1 MQLVATKIQAKM
13 SVSSKVASRAAS
25 RAPNRVAESR
35 PPNRVAESRP
45 PNRVATPMVCHLDT
59 MTKFFPCTAHNE
71 RNSLAT
77 KASRG
82 KDAVVAKAS
91 RGKDAVAAR
100 GLPHQQCRPPH
111 HVPMERLGVD
121 AGEVGRQ
128 RRSGRRKNGER
139 RIIDVGGP
147 NTDKVDQYYF
157 VGTKL
162 FQVQEKQVGAPTVP
176 SAVF

>member
-1 MQLVATKIQAKM
+1 M
-13 SVSSKVASRAAS
+13 SVSSGVASRVAS
-25 RAPNRVAESR
+25 GAPGRAESGPR
-35 PPNRVAESRP
+35 
-45 PNRVATPMVCHLDT
+45 NRVATPMGCHLAT
-59 MTKFFPCTAHNE
+59 TAGFCPCTAPNE
-71 RNSLAT
+71 RQGSLTARAGRGRDAVAT
-77 KASRG
+77 KAN
-82 KDAVVAKAS
+82 

-128 RRSGRRKNGER
+128 RRSGRGRNGER
-139 RIIDVGGP
+139 RMVGVGGP
-147 NTDKVDQYYF
+147 NSDKVDQYYF

-176 SAVF
+176 SAVI